1 MKVLILCLLIGSIS
15 AINQSQKD
23 FQEVATSRVSS
34 GCIDRLPRLP
44 SACKNVKVTCS
55 KLKSQCHKTLAQVV
69 KPAGRKCQSKL
80 RKADA
85 NKKIYQF
92 CAGSCTTC
100 SPALTSS
107 NDGGEAAPA
116 ATNTESSLGISLN
129 EYQTQVDVFRQ
140 FDEKIDGLVEKLLS
154 QDALI
159 QGLKQNVSAVKGDLS
174 DEKTA
179 REKSD
184 QEEKESREQSDA
196 QIQDDVEYV
205 KKHMYPVEAIT
216 GYTYGKDTYCRGP
229 DLAWYPT
236 LDAATAACRSEA
248 SCGCIWNHACDGIR
262 YRITVGTSTK
272 PSEYGACSWVKT

>member
-1 MKVLILCLLIGSIS
+1 MKVLILCLVIGSIA

-34 GCIDRLPRLP
+34 GCIDRLPILP
-44 SACKNVKVTCS
+44 SVCKNVKVTCS
-55 KLKSQCHKTLAQVV
+55 KLKSQCHKTLAQVL
-69 KPAGRKCQSKL
+69 KPAGRKCHDNL
-80 RKADA
+80 RTADA

-129 EYQTQVDVFRQ
+129 EYQT
-140 FDEKIDGLVEKLLS
+140 LVEKLLS

-216 GYTYGKDTYCRGP
+216 GFTYGKDTYCGGT
-229 DLAWYPT
+229 DLAAYPT
-236 LDAATAACRSEA
+236 LFAATEACRSEA